1 MKKIECIIRPSKL
14 DDVKDALNEAG
25 IKGMTVTNVI
35 GYGSQRGIK
44 ELYRGSSYTVNFI
57 PKIKIEI
64 VVIDELMEKAISI
77 ITGKAHTGNLGDGKI
92 FIYDVADA
100 IRIRTG
106 ESGKSA
112 LDV

>member
-25 IKGMTVTNVI
+25 IKGLTVTNVI
-35 GYGSQRGIK
+35 GCGLQRGTK
-44 ELYRGSSYTVNFI
+44 EYYRGSSYTVNLI
-57 PKIKIEI
+57 PKIKIE
-64 VVIDELMEKAISI
+64 VVVVDNVLEKAISI
-77 ITGKAHTGNLGDGKI
+77 ITSKARTGNLGDGKL

-106 ESGKSA
+106 ESGESA
-112 LDV
+112 L